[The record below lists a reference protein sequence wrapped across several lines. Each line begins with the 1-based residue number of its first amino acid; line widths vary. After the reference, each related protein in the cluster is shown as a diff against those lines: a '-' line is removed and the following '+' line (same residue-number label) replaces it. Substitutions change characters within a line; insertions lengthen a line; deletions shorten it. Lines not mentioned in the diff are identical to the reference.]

1 MLVDDLHAWNV
12 TPAEGRAL
20 QERLAPRV
28 RLEPLPR
35 RPELVAGADMS
46 FSKQHG
52 VFFASVIVLRLPEL
66 EVVEKVAAHHEPTFP
81 YVPGLLTFREGPV
94 LLAAIRKLE
103 HVPDVFIF
111 DGQGIA
117 HPRRM
122 GLAAH
127 MGLWLSIPTLGCA
140 KSRLTGTHADP
151 GPKRG
156 CSTRLLDHGEQ
167 IGTVLCTRDGVKPV
181 FVSPGH
187 LADFSSSTRLV
198 LSCCTRYRLPEPTR
212 LADIEVARVKRDY
225 LEAHGLLP

>member
-1 MLVDDLHAWNV
+1 MLIDDLHPWKL
-12 TPAEGRAL
+12 TPSECRAL
-20 QERLAPRV
+20 QERLAPQV
-28 RLEPLPR
+28 RSKPLPL
-35 RPELVAGADMS
+35 RPHLVAGADMS
-46 FSKQHG
+46 FSKENG
-52 VFFASVIVLRLPEL
+52 VFFASVIVLRLPQL
-66 EVVEKVAAHHEPTFP
+66 EVVEKVSATHKPTFP

-103 HVPDVFIF
+103 HVPDVFMF

-127 MGLWLSIPTLGCA
+127 MGLWLSIPSLGCA
-140 KSRLTGTHADP
+140 KSRLTGTYTQP

-156 CSTRLLDHGEQ
+156 CKTRLLDHGEQ
-167 IGTVLCTRDGVKPV
+167 IGTVVRTRDDVRPV

-187 LADFSSSTRLV
+187 LADFDSSSRLV

-212 LADIEVARVKRDY
+212 LADIEVARVKHDY
-225 LEAHGLLP
+225 LESTGRLP

>member
-1 MLVDDLHAWNV
+1 MRVDNLHDWNL
-12 TPAEGRAL
+12 TPAAGRAL
-20 QERLAPRV
+20 QEELAPLV
-28 RLEPLPR
+28 RRAPLPP

-46 FSKQHG
+46 LSKQHG
-52 VFFASVIVLRLPEL
+52 VFFAAVIVLRLPEL
-66 EVVEKVAAHHEPTFP
+66 EIVEKVAAHHMPTFP

-94 LLAAIRKLE
+94 LLAAIGKLE
-103 HVPDVFIF
+103 HVPDVFMF

-127 MGLWLSIPTLGCA
+127 MGLWLSIPTVGCA
-140 KSRLTGTHADP
+140 KSRLVGTHAEP
-151 GPKRG
+151 GTRRG
-156 CSTRLLDHGEQ
+156 CKTRLLDHGEQ
-167 IGTVLCTRDGVKPV
+167 IGTVLRTRDGVKPV

-187 LADFSSSTRLV
+187 LADITSSTRLV